1 MNDLIPL
8 IAVYVYVAL
17 LVFVSERASIKNE
30 IISRKFLHI
39 MVGNIAFLLP
49 FFESRIVMTFLAAFP
64 FVILT
69 FLMTPYSPMKIR
81 SRTTQSGHA
90 LGLFYYSI
98 AWTILAFFLFERC
111 DAISIGIIAMSYG
124 DGFASIIGTRY
135 GRRKYKIFGA
145 SKSLEGSFAMF
156 TATLAMFLLV
166 SLYYSREITAFL
178 IPLAIFATFLEAIT
192 PKGLDNLSVSI
203 PTAFLYVM
211 I

>member
-1 MNDLIPL
+1 MNDLLPL
-8 IAVYVYVAL
+8 ITVYLYVAL
-17 LVFVSERASIKNE
+17 LVLVSERTAIKNE
-30 IISRKFLHI
+30 LVSRKFLHI

-69 FLMTPYSPMKIR
+69 FLMTPYSPVKIM
-81 SRTTQSGHA
+81 SRTTRSGHA

-111 DAISIGIIAMSYG
+111 DAISMGIIAMSYG
-124 DGFASIIGTRY
+124 DGFASLIGTRY
-135 GRRKYKIFGA
+135 GKRNYKIFGA
-145 SKSLEGSFAMF
+145 VKSFEGSVAMF
-156 TATLAMFLLV
+156 TATLIMFLVV

-178 IPLAIFATFLEAIT
+178 ILLAIFATFMEAIT
-192 PKGLDNLSVSI
+192 PKGLDNLTVSI